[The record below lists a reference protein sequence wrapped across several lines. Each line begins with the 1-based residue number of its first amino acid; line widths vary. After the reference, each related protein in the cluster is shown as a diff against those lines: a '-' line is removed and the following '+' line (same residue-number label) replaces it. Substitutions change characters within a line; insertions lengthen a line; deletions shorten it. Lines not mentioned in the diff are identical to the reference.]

1 MDLIKRQA
9 RYYFLSFFRHD
20 FKASITVFFVALPL
34 CLGVSLASGT
44 PVYTGLLAGIVGG
57 VVISVISKS
66 ALSEGG
72 PAAGLTAICATAIT
86 ELGAIELLFLS
97 VSIAGLLQLL
107 LGVFRLGGFTHF
119 IPSSVIKGMLAA
131 IGIILISKQIP
142 LLIGYDQPDF
152 WQEELFNLL
161 TFHHGFENITG

>member
-1 MDLIKRQA
+1 MSILTSKNK
-9 RYYFLSFFRHD
+9 YYLRSFFRHD

-66 ALSEGG
+66 ALSVSG

-152 WQEELFNLL
+152 WQ
-161 TFHHGFENITG
+161 

>member
-1 MDLIKRQA
+1 MSILTSKNK
-9 RYYFLSFFRHD
+9 YYLLSFFRHD

-66 ALSEGG
+66 ALSVSG

-97 VSIAGLLQLL
+97 VSIAG
-107 LGVFRLGGFTHF
+107 
-119 IPSSVIKGMLAA
+119 
-131 IGIILISKQIP
+131 
-142 LLIGYDQPDF
+142 
-152 WQEELFNLL
+152 
-161 TFHHGFENITG
+161 